1 MPCGA
6 ADTCK
11 SFGVLHIEEKERRTQ
26 SEVFTATD
34 RTGSGEGGCHRERR
48 AASAHAQS
56 LGSAVQLLGDMA
68 AACLLLTYFACL
80 SLHGARGAPGY
91 FRRLCLNHSQTWRG
105 WLSYHIPLKIQN

>member
-34 RTGSGEGGCHRERR
+34 RTGSREGRCHRERR
-48 AASAHAQS
+48 AA
-56 LGSAVQLLGDMA
+56 LRM
-68 AACLLLTYFACL
+68 L
-80 SLHGARGAPGY
+80 SPWALRYSYWAIWPPRVCHLPTLRAYLSTKDGARGAPGY
-91 FRRLCLNHSQTWRG
+91 FRRLCLNHSQT
-105 WLSYHIPLKIQN
+105 

>member
-11 SFGVLHIEEKERRTQ
+11 SFGVLRIEEKERRTQ
-26 SEVFTATD
+26 GEVFTATD

-56 LGSAVQLLGDMA
+56 LGSEVQLLGDMA
-68 AACLLLTYFACL
+68 AAYLLCVLISPPRMEHVEPRAILGGCV
-80 SLHGARGAPGY
+80 
-91 FRRLCLNHSQTWRG
+91 
-105 WLSYHIPLKIQN
+105 